1 MLEGFIIGLSLTILI
16 VLLIIFI
23 LKTKEINR
31 LTLELKKLNSEG
43 KIEKLRLSLPNKNIE
58 NLIVEI
64 NTLIDDKRK
73 MENIYKEKD
82 MELREAIA
90 NMSHDL
96 RTPLTSIMG
105 YVYLLND
112 DKLDKEERK
121 EYLKIIEKRSL
132 VLNDLITNFYGL
144 SRIQA
149 DQYEIKFEPVN
160 LELVLGEIIAAFYE
174 TLDYKFGEPEI
185 NIEEGLGPVLGD
197 KQALNRIF
205 TNLIENI
212 IKHGEGEVKISLK
225 KKNKYIVMEFSNKAE
240 ELEPK
245 DVNRIFEKF
254 FTKDRMRTGQ
264 NTGLGLAIVKL
275 LVEKQGQKIEAKKVG
290 NRLVINIIWSLE
302 SQKDLDFWKNR
313 KINF

>member
-1 MLEGFIIGLSLTILI
+1 MEGFIIGLSLTILI

-31 LTLELKKLNSEG
+31 LTSELKKLNREG

-73 MENIYKEKD
+73 MENIYKGKD

-240 ELEPK
+240 ELESK

-275 LVEKQGQKIEAKKVG
+275 LVEKQGQKIEAEKVG

-302 SQKDLDFWKNR
+302 S
-313 KINF
+313 

>member
-1 MLEGFIIGLSLTILI
+1 MGGFIIGLSLTILI

-31 LTLELKKLNSEG
+31 LTLELKKLNREG

-58 NLIVEI
+58 NLIAEI

-73 MENIYKEKD
+73 MDNIYKEKD
-82 MELREAIA
+82 IELREAIA

-197 KQALNRIF
+197 KKALNRIF

-302 SQKDLDFWKNR
+302 S
-313 KINF
+313 

>member
-90 NMSHDL
+90 NMAHDL

-149 DQYEIKFEPVN
+149 DQYEIKLEPVN

-240 ELEPK
+240 ELGLK

-302 SQKDLDFWKNR
+302 S
-313 KINF
+313 

>member
-1 MLEGFIIGLSLTILI
+1 MEGFIIGLSLTILI

-31 LTLELKKLNSEG
+31 LTLELKKLNREG

-82 MELREAIA
+82 IELREAIA

-240 ELEPK
+240 ELESK

-302 SQKDLDFWKNR
+302 
-313 KINF
+313 I

>member
-1 MLEGFIIGLSLTILI
+1 MEGFIIGLSLTILI
-16 VLLIIFI
+16 VILIIFI

-149 DQYEIKFEPVN
+149 DQYEIKLEPVN

-185 NIEEGLGPVLGD
+185 NIEEGLGTVLGD

-302 SQKDLDFWKNR
+302 S
-313 KINF
+313 

>member
-82 MELREAIA
+82 IELREAIA

-240 ELEPK
+240 ELESK

-302 SQKDLDFWKNR
+302 S
-313 KINF
+313 

>member
-1 MLEGFIIGLSLTILI
+1 MEGFIIGLSLTILI

-31 LTLELKKLNSEG
+31 LTLELKKLNREG

-58 NLIVEI
+58 NLIAEI

-121 EYLKIIEKRSL
+121 EYLKIIEKRSA

-149 DQYEIKFEPVN
+149 DQYEIKLEPVN

-185 NIEEGLGPVLGD
+185 NIEEGLGLVLGD

-302 SQKDLDFWKNR
+302 S
-313 KINF
+313 

>member
-31 LTLELKKLNSEG
+31 LTLELKKLNREG

-82 MELREAIA
+82 IELREAIA

-185 NIEEGLGPVLGD
+185 NIEDGLGPVLGD

-205 TNLIENI
+205 TNLIENM

-240 ELEPK
+240 ELESK

-302 SQKDLDFWKNR
+302 
-313 KINF
+313 I

>member
-1 MLEGFIIGLSLTILI
+1 MEGFIIGLSLTILI

-73 MENIYKEKD
+73 MANIYKEKD

-112 DKLDKEERK
+112 DKLNKEERK

-205 TNLIENI
+205 TNLIENM

-240 ELEPK
+240 ELESK

-302 SQKDLDFWKNR
+302 
-313 KINF
+313 I

>member
-1 MLEGFIIGLSLTILI
+1 MEGFIIGLSLTILI

-31 LTLELKKLNSEG
+31 LTLELKKLNRDG

-240 ELEPK
+240 DLESK

-302 SQKDLDFWKNR
+302 S
-313 KINF
+313 

>member
-1 MLEGFIIGLSLTILI
+1 MEGFIIGLSLTILI

-82 MELREAIA
+82 MELREAIS

-149 DQYEIKFEPVN
+149 DQYEIKLEPVN

-302 SQKDLDFWKNR
+302 S
-313 KINF
+313 

>member
-1 MLEGFIIGLSLTILI
+1 MEGFIIGLSLTILI

-58 NLIVEI
+58 NLIIEI

-240 ELEPK
+240 ELGLK

-302 SQKDLDFWKNR
+302 S
-313 KINF
+313 

>member
-1 MLEGFIIGLSLTILI
+1 MEEFIIGLSLTILI

-31 LTLELKKLNSEG
+31 LTLELKKLNREG

-58 NLIVEI
+58 NLVVEI

-121 EYLKIIEKRSL
+121 EYLKIIEKRSA

-149 DQYEIKFEPVN
+149 DQYEIKLEPIN

-185 NIEEGLGPVLGD
+185 NIEEGLGSVLGD

-205 TNLIENI
+205 TNLIENM

-225 KKNKYIVMEFSNKAE
+225 KKKKYIVMEFSNKAE
-240 ELEPK
+240 DLESK

-302 SQKDLDFWKNR
+302 S
-313 KINF
+313 

>member
-1 MLEGFIIGLSLTILI
+1 MEGFIIGLSLTILI

-31 LTLELKKLNSEG
+31 LTLDLKKLNREG

-82 MELREAIA
+82 IELREAIA

-205 TNLIENI
+205 TNLIENM

-240 ELEPK
+240 ELESK

-302 SQKDLDFWKNR
+302 
-313 KINF
+313 I

>member
-1 MLEGFIIGLSLTILI
+1 MEGFIIGLSLTILI
-16 VLLIIFI
+16 VFLIIFI

-149 DQYEIKFEPVN
+149 DQYEIKFKPVN

-225 KKNKYIVMEFSNKAE
+225 KKNKYIVMEFSKKAE
-240 ELEPK
+240 DLESK

-302 SQKDLDFWKNR
+302 S
-313 KINF
+313 

>member
-1 MLEGFIIGLSLTILI
+1 MEGFIIGLSLTILI

-31 LTLELKKLNSEG
+31 LTLELKKLNRDG

-225 KKNKYIVMEFSNKAE
+225 KKNTYIVMEFSNKAE
-240 ELEPK
+240 DLESK

-302 SQKDLDFWKNR
+302 S
-313 KINF
+313 

>member
-1 MLEGFIIGLSLTILI
+1 MEGFIIGLSLTILI
-16 VLLIIFI
+16 VILIIFI

-240 ELEPK
+240 DLESK

-290 NRLVINIIWSLE
+290 NRLFINIIWSLE
-302 SQKDLDFWKNR
+302 S
-313 KINF
+313 

>member
-1 MLEGFIIGLSLTILI
+1 MEGFIIGLSLTILI
-16 VLLIIFI
+16 VFLIIFI

-160 LELVLGEIIAAFYE
+160 LEVVLGEIIAAFYE
-174 TLDYKFGEPEI
+174 TLDYKFGESEI
-185 NIEEGLGPVLGD
+185 NIEEGLSPVLGD

-225 KKNKYIVMEFSNKAE
+225 KKKKYIVMEFSNKAE

-275 LVEKQGQKIEAKKVG
+275 LVEKQGQKIEAEKVG

-302 SQKDLDFWKNR
+302 S
-313 KINF
+313 

>member
-185 NIEEGLGPVLGD
+185 NIEEGLGPVLAD

-240 ELEPK
+240 ELESK

-302 SQKDLDFWKNR
+302 S
-313 KINF
+313 

>member
-1 MLEGFIIGLSLTILI
+1 MEGFIIGLSLTILI

-174 TLDYKFGEPEI
+174 TLDYNFGEPEI

-302 SQKDLDFWKNR
+302 S
-313 KINF
+313 

>member
-58 NLIVEI
+58 NLIIEI

-149 DQYEIKFEPVN
+149 DQYEIKLEPVN

-240 ELEPK
+240 ELESK

-302 SQKDLDFWKNR
+302 S
-313 KINF
+313 

>member
-1 MLEGFIIGLSLTILI
+1 MEGFIIGLSLTILI
-16 VLLIIFI
+16 VILIIFI

-212 IKHGEGEVKISLK
+212 IKHGEGEVKISFK

-240 ELEPK
+240 ELESK

-302 SQKDLDFWKNR
+302 S
-313 KINF
+313 

>member
-1 MLEGFIIGLSLTILI
+1 MVGFIIGLSLTILI

-31 LTLELKKLNSEG
+31 LTLELKKLNRDG

-58 NLIVEI
+58 NLIAEI
-64 NTLIDDKRK
+64 NILIDDKRK

-121 EYLKIIEKRSL
+121 EYLKIIEKRSA

-149 DQYEIKFEPVN
+149 DQYEIKLEPIN

-205 TNLIENI
+205 TNLIENM

-225 KKNKYIVMEFSNKAE
+225 KKKKYIVMEFSNKAE
-240 ELEPK
+240 DLESK

-302 SQKDLDFWKNR
+302 S
-313 KINF
+313 

>member
-1 MLEGFIIGLSLTILI
+1 MEGFIIGLSLTILI

-132 VLNDLITNFYGL
+132 VLNDLITSFYGL

-302 SQKDLDFWKNR
+302 S
-313 KINF
+313 

>member
-1 MLEGFIIGLSLTILI
+1 MEGFIIGLSLTILI

-160 LELVLGEIIAAFYE
+160 LEVVLGEIIAAFYE

-225 KKNKYIVMEFSNKAE
+225 KKNKYIVMEFANKAE

-245 DVNRIFEKF
+245 DINRIFEKF

-302 SQKDLDFWKNR
+302 S
-313 KINF
+313 

>member
-1 MLEGFIIGLSLTILI
+1 MEGFIIGLSLTILI

-31 LTLELKKLNSEG
+31 LTLELKKLNRDG

-58 NLIVEI
+58 NLIVDI

-240 ELEPK
+240 ELGLK

-302 SQKDLDFWKNR
+302 S
-313 KINF
+313 

>member
-1 MLEGFIIGLSLTILI
+1 MEEFIIGLSLTILI

-31 LTLELKKLNSEG
+31 LTLELKKLNREG

-58 NLIVEI
+58 NLVVEI

-82 MELREAIA
+82 IELREAIA

-302 SQKDLDFWKNR
+302 S
-313 KINF
+313 

>member
-1 MLEGFIIGLSLTILI
+1 MEGFIIGLSLTILI

-31 LTLELKKLNSEG
+31 LTLELKKLNREG

-149 DQYEIKFEPVN
+149 DQYEIKLEPVN

-240 ELEPK
+240 DLESK

-302 SQKDLDFWKNR
+302 S
-313 KINF
+313 

>member
-1 MLEGFIIGLSLTILI
+1 MEGFIIGLSLTILI

-240 ELEPK
+240 ELGLK

-302 SQKDLDFWKNR
+302 S
-313 KINF
+313 

>member
-1 MLEGFIIGLSLTILI
+1 MEGFIIGLSLTILI

-23 LKTKEINR
+23 LKIKEINR
-31 LTLELKKLNSEG
+31 LTSELKKLNREG

-73 MENIYKEKD
+73 MENIYKGKD

-112 DKLDKEERK
+112 DKLGKEERK
-121 EYLKIIEKRSL
+121 EYLKIIEKRSA

-160 LELVLGEIIAAFYE
+160 LEVVLGEIIAAFYE

-225 KKNKYIVMEFSNKAE
+225 KKKKYIVMEFSNKAE

-275 LVEKQGQKIEAKKVG
+275 LVEKQGQKIEAEKVG
-290 NRLVINIIWSLE
+290 NRLVINIIWNLE
-302 SQKDLDFWKNR
+302 S
-313 KINF
+313 

>member
-1 MLEGFIIGLSLTILI
+1 MEGFIIGLSLTILI

-149 DQYEIKFEPVN
+149 DQYEIKLEPVN

-264 NTGLGLAIVKL
+264 NTGIGLAIVKL

-302 SQKDLDFWKNR
+302 S
-313 KINF
+313 

>member
-1 MLEGFIIGLSLTILI
+1 MEGFIIGLSLTILI
-16 VLLIIFI
+16 VLIIIFI

-31 LTLELKKLNSEG
+31 LNLELKKLNSEG

-302 SQKDLDFWKNR
+302 S
-313 KINF
+313 

>member
-1 MLEGFIIGLSLTILI
+1 MEGFIIGLSLTILI

-31 LTLELKKLNSEG
+31 LTSELKKLNREG

-73 MENIYKEKD
+73 MENIYKGKD

-112 DKLDKEERK
+112 DKLNKEERK
-121 EYLKIIEKRSL
+121 EYLRIIEKRSL

-185 NIEEGLGPVLGD
+185 NIEEGLVPVLGD

-240 ELEPK
+240 ELESK

-275 LVEKQGQKIEAKKVG
+275 LVEKQGQKIEAEKVG

-302 SQKDLDFWKNR
+302 S
-313 KINF
+313 

>member
-1 MLEGFIIGLSLTILI
+1 MEGFIIGLSLTILI

-31 LTLELKKLNSEG
+31 LTLELKKLNREG

-302 SQKDLDFWKNR
+302 S
-313 KINF
+313 

>member
-1 MLEGFIIGLSLTILI
+1 MEGFIIGLSLTILI

-31 LTLELKKLNSEG
+31 LTLELKKLNREG

-240 ELEPK
+240 ELESK

-302 SQKDLDFWKNR
+302 S
-313 KINF
+313 

>member
-1 MLEGFIIGLSLTILI
+1 MEGFIIGLSLTILI

-31 LTLELKKLNSEG
+31 LTLELKKLNRKG

-58 NLIVEI
+58 NLVVEI

-82 MELREAIA
+82 MELREVIA

-112 DKLDKEERK
+112 DKLNKEERK

-185 NIEEGLGPVLGD
+185 NIKEGLGTVLGD

-240 ELEPK
+240 ELESK

-302 SQKDLDFWKNR
+302 S
-313 KINF
+313 

>member
-1 MLEGFIIGLSLTILI
+1 MEGFIIGLSLTILI

-58 NLIVEI
+58 NLIIEI

-149 DQYEIKFEPVN
+149 DQYEIKFKPVN

-174 TLDYKFGEPEI
+174 TLDYKFGEPEV

-240 ELEPK
+240 DLESK

-302 SQKDLDFWKNR
+302 S
-313 KINF
+313 

>member
-82 MELREAIA
+82 IELREAIA

-197 KQALNRIF
+197 KKALNRIF

-302 SQKDLDFWKNR
+302 S
-313 KINF
+313 

>member
-1 MLEGFIIGLSLTILI
+1 MEGFIIGLSLTILI

-31 LTLELKKLNSEG
+31 LTLELKKLNREG

-58 NLIVEI
+58 NLIAEI

-121 EYLKIIEKRSL
+121 EYLKIIEKRSA

-149 DQYEIKFEPVN
+149 DQYEIKLEPVN

-185 NIEEGLGPVLGD
+185 NIEEGLVPVLGD

-240 ELEPK
+240 ELESK

-302 SQKDLDFWKNR
+302 S
-313 KINF
+313 